1 MVENKCMKHCLN
13 IKQQLRAINNSTH
26 DTRLSIS
33 ERKLYQW
40 LNTQLRHKNLRT
52 YNNSWR
58 DWKLCVFK
66 KNK

>member
-1 MVENKCMKHCLN
+1 MKHCLN

-40 LNTQLRHKNLRT
+40 LNTQLRHK
-52 YNNSWR
+52 
-58 DWKLCVFK
+58 
-66 KNK
+66 